1 MRSGSVIIAVIL
13 IIFGVALI
21 SVSIS
26 LNPNF
31 NGTGSKIF
39 PASKYTVY
47 DNGVYVTRI
56 PPNLTSYGMNGLE
69 FAINSTS
76 SSFPG
81 TEQYALVPVSKLP
94 LLNASNY
101 MEFNVAQSRNTTQD
115 VSFYN
120 VPPGSYAY
128 VTPQNNVLTFVVT
141 PETNEGLVGIVGG
154 IGLFIS
160 IAGCIL
166 LAVRTV
172 LRPRMGAKGRLRR

>member
-1 MRSGSVIIAVIL
+1 MRSSSVMIAVIL
-13 IIFGVALI
+13 IILGMALI
-21 SVSIS
+21 VVSIS
-26 LNPNF
+26 LSPNF

-47 DNGVYVTRI
+47 ENGLYVTMI
-56 PPNLTSYGMNGLE
+56 PPNLTSYGRNGLE
-69 FAINSTS
+69 FAINSTA

-115 VSFYN
+115 VSFNN

-128 VTPQNNVLTFVVT
+128 VTPQNNVLSFVVT
-141 PETNEGLVGIVGG
+141 PETNEGLAGIVGG
-154 IGLFIS
+154 IGALFS
-160 IAGCIL
+160 IAGVVL
-166 LAVRTV
+166 LAVSVV
-172 LRPRMGAKGRLRR
+172 LRRRKGAKGPPKG